1 MKNPKIKIK
10 EMTISDLNI
19 IKDSLENNFNN
30 LWTYKIF
37 KEELANNNSKYLVL
51 LYDNEII
58 CFRWY

>member
-19 IKDSLENNFNN
+19 IKNSLENNFNN